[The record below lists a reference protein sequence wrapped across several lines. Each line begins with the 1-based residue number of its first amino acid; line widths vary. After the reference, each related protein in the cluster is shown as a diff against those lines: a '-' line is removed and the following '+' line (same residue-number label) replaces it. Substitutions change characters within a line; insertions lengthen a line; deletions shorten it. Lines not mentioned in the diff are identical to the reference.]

1 MDYEVSRT
9 RMLKEQIIK
18 RGIKDERVLTAMGS
32 VPRHLFVDQAFWPR
46 AYGDYPLPIGND
58 QTISQPYIVALMSQ
72 ELGLVEGSRVLEIG
86 TGSGYQA
93 AVLAVM
99 GCTVFTIERH
109 AELSL
114 NAESIVKSLGISSV
128 KFKVGDGTTGW
139 PEESPYDGIIVTAGA
154 PSVPEELIAQLN
166 TGGRLVIPVGDRSS
180 QRMQIIEKGENIIEK
195 REITGCTFVPLIGK
209 QGWENE

>member
-1 MDYEVSRT
+1 
-9 RMLKEQIIK
+9 MLKEQIIN

-46 AYGDYPLPIGND
+46 AYGDYPLPIGDD
-58 QTISQPYIVALMSQ
+58 QTISQPYIVALMSR
-72 ELGLVEGSRVLEIG
+72 ELGVGEGSRVLEIG

-99 GCTVFTIERH
+99 GCTVFTVERH

-114 NAESIVKSLGISSV
+114 NAESVVKSLGITGI

-139 PEESPYDGIIVTAGA
+139 QEESPYDGIIVTAGA
-154 PSVPEELIAQLN
+154 PAVPEDLIAQLN
-166 TGGRLVIPVGDRSS
+166 VGGKLVIPVGDRSS

-209 QGWENE
+209 QGWDNE